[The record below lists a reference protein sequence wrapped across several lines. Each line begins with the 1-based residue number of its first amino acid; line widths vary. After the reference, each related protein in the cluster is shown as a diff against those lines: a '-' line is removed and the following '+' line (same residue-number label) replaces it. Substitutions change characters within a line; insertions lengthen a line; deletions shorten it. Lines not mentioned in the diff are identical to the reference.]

1 MQITL
6 FGDAHSKKGLHPV
19 ETSDDEEMLLMNGGR
34 NIILRQTSSTSSQT
48 STPSI
53 MQTDSSCSTV
63 LTSPGD
69 DHKRHI
75 EDALEISIPAHPRA
89 PPIPTDAQV
98 HKLKITH
105 QKNKR
110 STNTTGNNRKQNNKK
125 NHHKNNKKQ
134 PNPQQQTNQNQKQS
148 FYKRTEYFL
157 DNLCVGVER
166 DLLGP
171 GDKDYERN
179 KELFDRQQQEQTRKK
194 HRQRFYVNHV
204 WEPSDDTQ
212 DTDFDTETVETMDY
226 TTTMNLRNRCICSDK

>member
-75 EDALEISIPAHPRA
+75 EDALEISMPAHPRA

-105 QKNKR
+105 QKKR
-110 STNTTGNNRKQNNKK
+110 STNNTTGNRKQNKK
-125 NHHKNNKKQ
+125 NHHKNKKQ
-134 PNPQQQTNQNQKQS
+134 PNPQQNTNIQKQS

-204 WEPSDDTQ
+204 WEPSDDT
-212 DTDFDTETVETMDY
+212 DADDNETIEAEY
-226 TTTMNLRNRCICSDK
+226 NIS